1 MARPKKDNKALNIKL
16 DAKLYEELERYCDK
30 TKRTKTSV
38 IELALEE
45 YLKNNNKHD

>member
-16 DAKLYEELERYCDK
+16 DTKLYEKLELHCEK
-30 TKRTKTSV
+30 EKRTKTSV

-45 YLKNNNKHD
+45 YLNKKQN